1 MIGSRAGRGPGAW
14 IAVACAWAG
23 ASCAGDEIKPPA
35 LRATESAVEH
45 PRHLAAAGVAGTTAL
60 RLLIDPEGQV
70 DSVEVA
76 QSSGHPGL
84 DSAAVHGARRMTF
97 EPAIRGGRPVSAW
110 VDVPVRFGNSA
121 PAGTETGT
129 AAEDAGAPDAAPQ
142 DSSAPPPVGPT
153 R

>member
-1 MIGSRAGRGPGAW
+1 MIGSRTGRGPGAW

-23 ASCAGDEIKPPA
+23 AGCAGDEIQPPA

-45 PRHLAAAGVAGTTAL
+45 PRHLAVAGVAGTTVL
-60 RLLIDPEGQV
+60 RLLVGAEGQV

-76 QSSGHPGL
+76 RSSGHPGL

-97 EPAIRGGRPVSAW
+97 EPAVRGGQPVAAW

-121 PAGTETGT
+121 APET
-129 AAEDAGAPDAAPQ
+129 AAGDAAAPAAAPR
-142 DSSAPPPVGPT
+142 DSTAPPPADST
-153 R
+153 Q